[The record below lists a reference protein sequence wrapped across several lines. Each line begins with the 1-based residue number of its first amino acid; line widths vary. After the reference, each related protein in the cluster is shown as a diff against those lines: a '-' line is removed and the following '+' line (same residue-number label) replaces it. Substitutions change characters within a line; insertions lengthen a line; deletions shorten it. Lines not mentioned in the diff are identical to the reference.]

1 MSFGRILNNQEITFI
16 CTACVTNCN
25 RRVRKVESEIN
36 DSGPRTEYG
45 IVRVP
50 RVILDRVE
58 PLYAAKGYTS
68 VSEYIRV
75 AILKQLASDEAVP

>member
-1 MSFGRILNNQEITFI
+1 
-16 CTACVTNCN
+16 
-25 RRVRKVESEIN
+25 VRKVDSGHN

-58 PLYAAKGYTS
+58 SLYASKGYTS

-75 AILKQLASDEAVP
+75 AILKQLAQDEAVP

>member
-1 MSFGRILNNQEITFI
+1 MDSE
-16 CTACVTNCN
+16 TNDN
-25 RRVRKVESEIN
+25 
-36 DSGPRTEYG
+36 GPRTEYG

-75 AILKQLASDEAVP
+75 AILKQLAQDEAVP